1 MSQKHETHARTR
13 SKQNKHTHTGKH
25 FVEQTNESYFACSP
39 LARGRLCLEAE
50 VIVVVVAM
58 DAECPMPGVARMA
71 AVLSLLLLLVSSE
84 PVPVSGAAGGGGGG
98 GASDC
103 GESLMIAV
111 ELVGVVEVVISME
124 AFPVSL
130 LLLMLVPVPSTRISV
145 GLPSE
150 STLTFLVR

>member
-1 MSQKHETHARTR
+1 M
-13 SKQNKHTHTGKH
+13 
-25 FVEQTNESYFACSP
+25 
-39 LARGRLCLEAE
+39 EAE

-84 PVPVSGAAGGGGGG
+84 PVPVSGAAGGGGG

-150 STLTFLVR
+150 STLPFLAR

>member
-1 MSQKHETHARTR
+1 M
-13 SKQNKHTHTGKH
+13 
-25 FVEQTNESYFACSP
+25 
-39 LARGRLCLEAE
+39 EAE

-84 PVPVSGAAGGGGGG
+84 PGSVSGAGG